1 MLVLLSPAKKLDYT
15 TPVTTEEFT
24 QPIFLDESQ
33 RLINKLK
40 KLKPKAIGDLMH
52 LSPTLSDL
60 NYERY
65 QNFETPFTLEN
76 AKQAIFAFNG
86 EVYTGLDAYNL
97 SAEEI
102 QKAQQNVRLLSGLYG
117 LLKPLD
123 LMYPYRLEMGTKF
136 QSSPTKKNLYDFWG
150 SKITNEIN
158 KELTNHN
165 YVVNLASIEYFKSVK
180 KKELIKPII
189 TPTFKDEK
197 NGQLKTIMVFAKK
210 ARGSMA
216 NYVIKNQP
224 QSLEELQAF
233 DTGGYRFE
241 PSLSTELDWTF
252 VR

>member
-1 MLVLLSPAKKLDYT
+1 MLVLLSPAKKLDYV
-15 TPVTTEEFT
+15 TPVTTEYFS

-40 KLKPKAIGDLMH
+40 KLSPSDIGDLMH

-65 QNFETPFTLEN
+65 QNFEIPFTRDI
-76 AKQAIFAFNG
+76 AKQAMFAFNG

-97 SAEEI
+97 SALEI
-102 QKAQQNVRLLSGLYG
+102 EKAQKNVRILSGLYG

-136 QSSPTKKNLYDFWG
+136 QTSPINKNLYEFWG
-150 SKITNEIN
+150 NKITDSIN
-158 KELTNHN
+158 QELENHN

-197 NGQLKTIMVFAKK
+197 NGAFKTIMMFAKK

-216 NYVIKNQP
+216 KFVVQHEPKTID
-224 QSLEELQAF
+224 ELKSF
-233 DTGGYRFE
+233 GTDGYRFE